1 MQTLTHKHYLFEF
14 LLNYFCN
21 VFKIFRFDVAKD
33 YFRNFL
39 YKIIKKYLNSPPTI
53 LESIHDVSKWWPW
66 RGGGQNK
73 KKKNISIKFS
83 NKIIHTVYNAFINES
98 ALKTSFKSNNSLSFE
113 WLKKY
118 KVAFLLSFQ
127 KKKKLIHFWRYL
139 NWKEKSFSSAWR
151 ESVF

>member
-1 MQTLTHKHYLFEF
+1 MYQNGGRE
-14 LLNYFCN
+14 
-21 VFKIFRFDVAKD
+21 
-33 YFRNFL
+33 
-39 YKIIKKYLNSPPTI
+39 
-53 LESIHDVSKWWPW
+53 
-66 RGGGQNK
+66 GGGDRT

-127 KKKKLIHFWRYL
+127 KKK
-139 NWKEKSFSSAWR
+139 NSSI
-151 ESVF
+151 FGGT